1 MKLALAALILS
12 ACATEP
18 QRVCSCE
25 CGACHKI
32 TIAQPP
38 MWVGVVKV
46 RKVLA
51 PGHGFN
57 SERSQRAENG
67 GRP

>member
-46 RKVLA
+46 RK
-51 PGHGFN
+51 
-57 SERSQRAENG
+57 
-67 GRP
+67 